1 METIRFVPKMKVETA
16 DGVGLVKYTKTKAP
30 DYREIESVCV
40 ETDGKE
46 AFFAPDSVKV
56 LEEAPTTERQPAPKK
71 TKKVKLDIQMKRED
85 GSFLAKSEFLALMAG
100 EYDRILAEAGEQD
113 FEDIEKVVLAAFAE
127 HQGARFNLQ
136 YLQSKVEKARAAET
150 GTDLSVDEWQKLTKR
165 FKAYM
170 SGATGEK
177 DEGKL
182 YGSKKGA
189 GNGHFL
195 WADHKEEAPKA

>member
-1 METIRFVPKMKVETA
+1 MSEVKFVPKMKVETI
-16 DGVGLVKYTKTKAP
+16 DGVGIVKFTKTKAA
-30 DYREIESVCV
+30 DSREVVSVCV

-46 AFFAPDSVKV
+46 AFFSPDSVKV
-56 LEEAPTTERQPAPKK
+56 LEEAPITERQPTPKR
-71 TKKVKLDIQMKRED
+71 KKSIKLDIQMKRED

-100 EYDRILAEAGEQD
+100 EYDRIVEEAGEQD
-113 FEDIEKVVLAAFAE
+113 FEDIEKTVLAAFAE
-127 HQGARFNLQ
+127 HRGARFNLQ
-136 YLQSKVEKARAAET
+136 YLQSKVEKARAADL
-150 GTDLSVDEWQKLTKR
+150 GTDLSVEEWQKLSKR

-182 YGSKKGA
+182 YGSLRGK